1 MGESIMKKF
10 GKRILALGV
19 ALSIICSIG
28 CASFAASS
36 IKPTVNGIKGS
47 ASSTMAKDGES
58 ASASTTYNASGAV
71 SVKSTYTS
79 LHISSRKPRTLTRT
93 KGNYGT
99 ASVNFTKPTNYVSQ
113 RISSEHSIS
122 VSNQR
127 WTGNTSDSYWIDK

>member
-47 ASSTMAKDGES
+47 ASSTMAKSGES

-79 LHISSRKPRTLTRT
+79 VHIATRKVKTQNKT
-93 KGNYGT
+93 KGNYG
-99 ASVNFTKPTNYVSQ
+99 SVSVSFTKPLNHVSK

-122 VSNQR
+122 VGNQK
-127 WTGNTSDSYWIDK
+127 WTGKTSDSYWIDN